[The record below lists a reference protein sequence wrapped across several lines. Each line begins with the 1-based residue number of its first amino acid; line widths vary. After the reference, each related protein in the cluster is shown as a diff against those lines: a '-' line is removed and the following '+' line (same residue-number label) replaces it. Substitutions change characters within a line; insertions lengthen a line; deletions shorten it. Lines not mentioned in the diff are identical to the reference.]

1 MSGREGPRRRR
12 LCLGRSAA
20 AELTLRPGALGGF
33 LARIRKVKSDAPRW
47 IRERRAAYDADVE
60 SVPGRGRIVV
70 TRLLARYA
78 PAIER
83 GGLSGLGGWARFGMP
98 GLPAGEA

>member
-12 LCLGRSAA
+12 LCLAWSAA
-20 AELTLRPGALGGF
+20 AEPALRPGALGGF
-33 LARIRKVKSDAPRW
+33 LARIRKVMSDAPRW
-47 IRERRAAYDADVE
+47 IRERRAAYDAEVE

-78 PAIER
+78 PSIER
-83 GGLSGLGGWARFGMP
+83 GGLSGLGGWAWFGMP